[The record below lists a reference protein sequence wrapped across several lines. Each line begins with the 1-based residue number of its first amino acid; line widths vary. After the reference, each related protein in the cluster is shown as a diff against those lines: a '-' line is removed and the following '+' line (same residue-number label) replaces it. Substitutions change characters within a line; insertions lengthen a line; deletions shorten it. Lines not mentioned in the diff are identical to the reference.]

1 MATDR
6 NRQLSRRFSGK
17 APDRQRGVALLTAI
31 LVVAVATVLATN
43 LLWHTTLDQRRT
55 ASALATDQA
64 LQYVLG
70 AEAWVGDILSQDL
83 EESPETDDF
92 SEIWA
97 VEIDPLPIEGGY
109 IYGHVTDLQGLFNLN
124 NLVDPDGEADQE
136 MLAQFERLLNV
147 LHLNPSLA
155 GAVVDWIDPG
165 SEPHFPFGGEDDAY
179 ARSDPQYRAA
189 NGMIT
194 SPSELMAISGFD
206 PETYETLAPF
216 VTALPRGTTLNV
228 NTAPQEVLASLSDE
242 IDMSVAAS
250 LIDERG
256 DGAFGNVQTS
266 FEGLVSEDMLPH
278 LDGVSDHFLL
288 SGEVTIGDTQLTISS
303 VLQRHSS
310 GVTRTL
316 FRSLGRL

>member
-1 MATDR
+1 M
-6 NRQLSRRFSGK
+6 
-17 APDRQRGVALLTAI
+17 APDRNQQLTASPPGQLAARQRGAALLTAI

-43 LLWHTTLDQRRT
+43 LLWLSTLDQRRT
-55 ASALATDQA
+55 ASVLATDQG

-70 AEAWVGDILSQDL
+70 AEAWVGDILRQDL
-83 EESPETDDF
+83 EDSPDSDDF

-97 VEIDPLPIEGGY
+97 VQIDPLPIEGGF
-109 IYGHVTDLQGLFNLN
+109 IYGSVSDLQGLFNLN
-124 NLVDPDGEADQE
+124 NLVGQDGAEDPL
-136 MLAQFERLLNV
+136 MVAQLERLLDI
-147 LHLNPSLA
+147 LGINPALA
-155 GAVVDWIDPG
+155 GGVVDWIDPG
-165 SEPHFPFGGEDDAY
+165 IEQHFPVGGEDDAY
-179 ARSDPQYRAA
+179 LRAEPQYRVA

-206 PETYETLAPF
+206 REIYEQIAPF

-250 LIDERG
+250 LISERG
-256 DGAFGNVQTS
+256 DGAFGSIQTS
-266 FEGLVSEDMLPH
+266 FQGLVSEEMLPH

-288 SGEVTIGDTQLTISS
+288 SGEVTIGDTRLTISS

-310 GVTRTL
+310 GITRTL
-316 FRSLGRL
+316 FRSFGRQ